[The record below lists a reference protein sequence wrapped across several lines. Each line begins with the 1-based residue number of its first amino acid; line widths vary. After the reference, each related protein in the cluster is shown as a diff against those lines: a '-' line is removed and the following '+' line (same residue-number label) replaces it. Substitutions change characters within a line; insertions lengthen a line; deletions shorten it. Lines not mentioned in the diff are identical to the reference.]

1 MGRRDL
7 AGRQIPIIFTEAL
20 GDWKWRKEAWR
31 FKRHYN
37 MGSEICMECNA
48 TVRGPTRF
56 TNFMGC
62 PWTASTHEDYLASFG
77 GAQVPALATLPGY
90 DVVESSMGDLMHE
103 VCLGTAQTT
112 IGSAMVELLLANWWA
127 APAGGEWRVRAT
139 VQLRTAY
146 RDYTMFCR
154 RKAIQESQ
162 PKFTL
167 ARLNITTS
175 LANEP
180 LFKAKAANTMI
191 VLRWLSTVC
200 NEAVRSPGYTQHTR
214 DRALAVWAL
223 ADVWHTVRQA
233 EEWMAEEDAQ
243 RMLESASIFLRKTVV
258 LAANAQAAR
267 NKRWPCKPK
276 LHAFYHSVTR
286 AFRTRRNP
294 CMHYCFAYE
303 SHIGTIKKIV
313 KRCHKQ
319 TVAKRC
325 LQRNA
330 FRWVLTGAM

>member
-1 MGRRDL
+1 
-7 AGRQIPIIFTEAL
+7 
-20 GDWKWRKEAWR
+20 
-31 FKRHYN
+31 
-37 MGSEICMECNA
+37 
-48 TVRGPTRF
+48 
-56 TNFMGC
+56 
-62 PWTASTHEDYLASFG
+62 
-77 GAQVPALATLPGY
+77 
-90 DVVESSMGDLMHE
+90 
-103 VCLGTAQTT
+103 
-112 IGSAMVELLLANWWA
+112 MVELLLADWWA

-154 RKAIQESQ
+154 REAIKESQ
-162 PKFTL
+162 PKLTL

-200 NEAVRSPGYTQHTR
+200 NEAVRAPGYTQHTR

-223 ADVWHTVRQA
+223 ADAWHTVRQA

-243 RMLESASIFLRKTVV
+243 RMLDSASIFLRKTVV

-276 LHAFYHSVTR
+276 LHAFYHSVCR
-286 AFRTRRNP
+286 AF
-294 CMHYCFAYE
+294 
-303 SHIGTIKKIV
+303 
-313 KRCHKQ
+313 
-319 TVAKRC
+319 
-325 LQRNA
+325 
-330 FRWVLTGAM
+330 